1 MPTNPWFTAQI
12 TDEEGKPVRDF
23 ASPVSKVVC
32 VGRNYVAHAK
42 ELNNPVPS
50 QPLLFIKPNT
60 SLVRLQSEIKIPV
73 GGSDCH
79 HELELS
85 ILIGD
90 RLKDATPQQCI
101 NGIAGVGLALD
112 LTLREL
118 QSQLKKSGKPWE
130 KAKGFDGACPV
141 SGFLP
146 FDQGLD
152 LSSLE
157 FAMKKNGKLVQQGYS
172 NNMIFPVDVLLSDI
186 SNHFTLL
193 PGDIVLT
200 GTPEGVGELNAG
212 DELKLSLQRQP
223 WAECRVDAR

>member
-60 SLVRLQSEIKIPV
+60 SLVRLQGEIKIPV
-73 GGSDCH
+73 GDSDCH
-79 HELELS
+79 HELELA

-90 RLKDATPQQCI
+90 RLKGATPQQCI

-146 FDQGLD
+146 FSHQLA
-152 LSSLE
+152 LNSLQ
-157 FAMKKNGKLVQQGYS
+157 FALNKNGEPVQQGHS
-172 NNMIFPVDVLLSDI
+172 KNMIFPIDTLLSDI
-186 SNHFTLL
+186 SSHFTLL

-200 GTPEGVGELNAG
+200 GTPEGVGALNPG
-212 DELKLSLQRQP
+212 DELELSLQRKP
-223 WAECRVDAR
+223 WAQCQIAAR